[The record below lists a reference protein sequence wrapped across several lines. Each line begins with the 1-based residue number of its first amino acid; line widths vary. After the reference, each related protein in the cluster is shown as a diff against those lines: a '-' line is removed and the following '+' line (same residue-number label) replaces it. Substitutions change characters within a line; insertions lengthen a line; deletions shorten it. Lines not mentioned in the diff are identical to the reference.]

1 MRVVIAGSS
10 GFLGTRLVD
19 RFVAD
24 GHTVVRLVRRPPRT
38 PPTAAGTASP
48 AGTAA
53 DQAADQTPPAV
64 QEVRWDPAAGEV
76 DPRVIESAHAV
87 VNLAGAGAGDRRWT
101 ARYKELLRSSR
112 VDTTATLARAIAAA
126 PGPSRPAV
134 MVNASGVHWYGD
146 TGDRAT
152 DEDSPPGAGFMS
164 DLCRV
169 WEAATR
175 PAEEAGTRVV
185 RLRTGLVLHR
195 AGGIFKQLLL
205 PFRFGVGG
213 RLGNGRQ
220 YMPVISLADWLD
232 ATVFLV
238 NRPDVAGPINMVG
251 PAPVTNRR
259 FTRELGAELR
269 RPAIIPVPAL
279 ALRIVIG
286 EFANDALMSIRA
298 VPKVL
303 SQAGFRFQHSDV
315 RSIVHSA
322 LTD

>member
-1 MRVVIAGSS
+1 MRIVIAGSS
-10 GFLGTRLVD
+10 GFLGTHLVKRLG
-19 RFVAD
+19 AD
-24 GHTVVRLVRRPPRT
+24 GHTVVRLVRRLPQ
-38 PPTAAGTASP
+38 
-48 AGTAA
+48 A
-53 DQAADQTPPAV
+53 DD
-64 QEVRWDPAAGEV
+64 EVRWDPAAGEV
-76 DPRVIESAHAV
+76 DRAVIESAHAV

-101 ARYKELLRSSR
+101 PRYKELLRSSR
-112 VDTTATLARAIAAA
+112 VDTTSTLARAIAAV

-134 MVNASGVHWYGD
+134 LVNASGVHWYGD

-152 DEDSPPGAGFMS
+152 DEDSPAGGGFMA

-195 AGGIFKQLLL
+195 SGGIFKQMLL

-220 YMPVISLADWLD
+220 YMPVISLADWVD
-232 ATVFLV
+232 AVVFLV
-238 NRPDVAGPINMVG
+238 NRPDVEGPVNMVG

-259 FTRELGAELR
+259 FTKELGAELR
-269 RPAIIPVPAL
+269 RPAVIPVPAL

-298 VPKVL
+298 VPKTL
-303 SQAGFRFQHSDV
+303 SRAGFQFQHPDA
-315 RSIVHSA
+315 RSVVHSA
-322 LTD
+322 LMD